1 MVGAARVAPELASVG
16 FSAVAGHGIDGEE
29 DEGGDAAGGED
40 AAFGEL
46 VAGERQLSDQLPGPE
61 GGADG
66 QQGADGL
73 RHREAEDRPQR
84 VVEVA
89 R

>member
-1 MVGAARVAPELASVG
+1 MGAARIAPELAG
-16 FSAVAGHGIDGEE
+16 IGLGAVARQGIDGEK
-29 DEGGDAAGGED
+29 DERGDAAGGED
-40 AAFGEL
+40 AALGEQI
-46 VAGERQLSDQLPGPE
+46 AGERHLPDQLPGSK
-61 GGADG
+61 GGTNG
-66 QQGADGL
+66 QQRADRL